1 MLAPFSFESKFESE
15 MNSIFDT
22 PTNARHAVIAG
33 QALTQTHFTAF
44 SHEHDV
50 VRGCLFVK
58 FPAQGLSDEEGKQMI
73 LGPISLGGE
82 KKGDLFQIEVESFW
96 KWEWNTNN
104 ANKFTIRNL
113 FKIFF
118 LYQGRQKL

>member
-1 MLAPFSFESKFESE
+1 MSSE
-15 MNSIFDT
+15 DVRSSNSIKGLFNTWDGE
-22 PTNARHAVIAG
+22 PSLLYNLPKIRAESNG
-33 QALTQTHFTAF
+33 ELT
-44 SHEHDV
+44 
-50 VRGCLFVK
+50 
-58 FPAQGLSDEEGKQMI
+58 PAQGLSDEEGKQMI

-113 FKIFF
+113 FKIVFF
-118 LYQGRQKL
+118 LHQGRQKL